1 MGVDDSRWRC
11 GSCEAR
17 FVLAADGQTESPRCP
32 KCLKRSLVVR
42 DEAAHT
48 LSLAEVV
55 PPSVPEIGAEQQDKL
70 AGRAL
75 LFATMPAIIAAF
87 LVSGWFGFRVDPMIA
102 LLFAVGTAPIAG
114 WLVARNLSD
123 RIFASI
129 AAMIGAVGIIIA
141 TTWYIRDRQHMV
153 NVELLLPMLVGG
165 FPGLALYY
173 AFRAL
178 APVPLARKLLA
189 VVAVLGAAALITTC

>member
-1 MGVDDSRWRC
+1 MESSPWRC

-17 FVLAADGQTESPRCP
+17 FVDASPSPRCP
-32 KCLKRSLVVR
+32 KCLKRSLVERADPAPVPVFSQGAADAPSEPVLSAEER
-42 DEAAHT
+42 DKQEK
-48 LSLAEVV
+48 V
-55 PPSVPEIGAEQQDKL
+55 

-75 LFATMPAIIAAF
+75 LFATMPAVIAAF

-114 WLVARNLSD
+114 WLVAKSLGD

-129 AAMIGAVGIIIA
+129 AAMIGAVGIVIA
-141 TTWYIRDRQHMV
+141 TTWYIHDRRHMV
-153 NVELLLPMLVGG
+153 NIELFLPMLVGG
-165 FPGLALYY
+165 FPGLALFY

-178 APVPLARKLLA
+178 APAPLARRILA
-189 VVAVLGAAALITTC
+189 AVAVLAAVALVATC